1 MAVRLLKV
9 GANLLVVALELLM
22 DVEEA
27 LGDSDVAAVA
37 PSDRLVVSDE
47 IMSTAIEIIVV
58 LIVHLLTR
66 ARLAL

>member
-1 MAVRLLKV
+1 MRLLKV